1 MEDLG
6 KCRSIPWKHPWHR
19 DDFDPCFRELFIESL
34 VPAIVIVA
42 SVAIAA
48 LATLRTLRQ
57 RTLRPSTNRFSYLP
71 LIQGKAQLHNNRQGG
86 VSTSTSSGY
95 GSINS
100 EEQPTE
106 WDGWHS
112 DSSSSDD
119 NSDDGRDKAID
130 DTPPPQGQQPISI
143 RDTILVSL
151 SALQLLWVVLL
162 FGDNGKGETSM
173 FEVLLWLWAV
183 VLCVYIFYRPD
194 LRWPSPSPHLR
205 FVYTAGFAVDAIKMR
220 TALLAYSREEINAF
234 PKIPIAMAAAAGV
247 LFFAS
252 FTQQRRSHG
261 LPSST
266 PVGASSGNPPAPEMT
281 ASIAQLLFFS
291 WMDPMICLGYK
302 RSLEPND
309 VYDIMPED
317 RSAYVCARWNREN
330 QTYIQTHGRDTRSGG
345 TISTVCQSQ
354 ALWIGRKIGMHIK
367 AIVIGEVYTKSLR
380 RRDAAS
386 SESSS
391 TTSTTPSSS
400 SSSVAATDEDDGSS
414 SRKGNQDAVNNG
426 DTGNEGGSENTS
438 TTSVGKITNLMAVDA
453 HKISEVSAYLHFL
466 YQLPAEMVITMVML
480 YQLLGVASL
489 AGLCAIIMLVP
500 LQWYLVS
507 VWSVFQNQL
516 MKASDRRMGMMNEI
530 LQGVRIIKFFGWEPQ
545 FEKQVASVRGCELSV
560 LRKRYLVLTCSIML
574 FFMAPVFVTLATF
587 GVHTK
592 VMGRPLTASVAFT
605 ALALFKTLRGP
616 MDQLPD
622 FFSFCLQA
630 KASVDRV
637 AKFLAEEDTPKYE
650 LTRLTRKAHSGVVG
664 RRRRPSYAEVV
675 GATDIGFIDASF
687 SWQKARG
694 SSGRIGDSNPLLAGA
709 STGVADTVVVS
720 DVDSSEEDAVTFQLQ
735 QLTASFPV
743 GKLSIIAGP
752 TGSGKTSML
761 MALLGEMRLT
771 KGQLMVP
778 GAMFNAGVVLGGNP
792 LDPFSV
798 HESVAYVAQ
807 QAWLLNDTIR
817 GNITFGMPYDEQR
830 YREVVR
836 MCALARDFEILEA
849 GDMTE
854 VGERGVAL
862 SGGQKQRICLARAVY
877 SPARHVIMDD
887 CLSAVDAHTA
897 KHLYESCLM
906 SPHMAERT
914 RILVTHA
921 VGLAIKGASM
931 VVVMQDG
938 RIAASGTPVEVLQ
951 SGRLSEETLRE
962 ADEEQQSAVSRAEEI
977 SAAKGKAAATVEDMV
992 NGRFD
997 GSSKKTG
1004 SGIAG
1009 SAKGAKA
1016 AASKTDNNNGSGS
1029 GSNSNSNSDSRGKLT
1044 TEEGWSHGHVQWSV
1058 YSAYFK
1064 ASGGTVFWA
1073 ALIMMFLVKQGLM
1086 VAQDWWLREWAAS
1099 YSSDSRTG
1107 GSSTL
1112 YNAAAS
1118 SLHPLASSGIA
1129 GNGLSLMH
1137 ATLLSQ
1143 SYSMQSLAQQQQ
1155 QQQQQ
1160 WHEGNNTQYYYGFD
1174 GGHSNGD
1181 VDLGYFIGIYAL
1193 IAIASIVLI
1202 FGQSLVQFWAS
1213 LRASKRLHEQ
1223 LLHTILRAPV
1233 RFFDTTPVGRLINRF
1248 SKDMETID
1256 QALSSSLAIFLTE
1269 LISAAAILVVI
1280 AVITPTFTLGAVLVA
1295 GIYWVIG
1302 TLYLATSRELKR
1314 FESVTKSPIYTQFGE
1329 TLNGVSTIRA
1339 YGQETRFQKANYRRV
1354 DDNIRS
1360 FIYMWGAN
1368 RWLSIRV
1375 DLVGACVSFMAGLL
1389 ALAATGRMDAGLAG
1403 LSLAYALNFTEHVL
1417 WVVRFYSVNEMNLN
1431 SVERVVEYLDVD
1443 PEAPVSIPDR
1453 MPPADWPTDGRI
1465 SVEDLVLR
1473 YAENLPP
1480 VIRGVSF
1487 TVSPREKV
1495 GIVGRTGAG
1504 KSTLT
1509 LAMFR
1514 FMEASA
1520 GRIVIDGIDISK
1532 IGVGDLRSRL
1542 TIIPQDP
1549 VLFTGTIRS
1558 NLDPFGE
1565 HGDDEL
1571 WLALRRAHLLGDEE
1585 ADRHATISVRSR
1597 SGVGLAG
1604 SSRASITSGAGA
1616 VADACGGNTSL
1627 AGSRAAG
1634 LGRTISGLEMAVMEG
1649 GSNFSQGQRQLIALA
1664 RALVKRTRVI
1674 ILDEATASVDFDTDA
1689 KIQTTIRTEFVES
1702 TLLCIA
1708 HRLRTVVDYDKVLVL
1723 DHGEVVEYDT
1733 PFNLLQKR
1741 DGLFRHMCLKSGE
1754 YDHLFAAADRK
1765 HQRSS

>member
-1 MEDLG
+1 MED
-6 KCRSIPWKHPWHR
+6 
-19 DDFDPCFRELFIESL
+19 
-34 VPAIVIVA
+34 
-42 SVAIAA
+42 
-48 LATLRTLRQ
+48 
-57 RTLRPSTNRFSYLP
+57 
-71 LIQGKAQLHNNRQGG
+71 
-86 VSTSTSSGY
+86 
-95 GSINS
+95 
-100 EEQPTE
+100 
-106 WDGWHS
+106 
-112 DSSSSDD
+112 
-119 NSDDGRDKAID
+119 
-130 DTPPPQGQQPISI
+130 
-143 RDTILVSL
+143 DTIYTREQAFWCV
-151 SALQLLWVVLL
+151 AGLL
-162 FGDNGKGETSM
+162 G
-173 FEVLLWLWAV
+173 
-183 VLCVYIFYRPD
+183 
-194 LRWPSPSPHLR
+194 
-205 FVYTAGFAVDAIKMR
+205 
-220 TALLAYSREEINAF
+220 
-234 PKIPIAMAAAAGV
+234 
-247 LFFAS
+247 
-252 FTQQRRSHG
+252 
-261 LPSST
+261 
-266 PVGASSGNPPAPEMT
+266 
-281 ASIAQLLFFS
+281 
-291 WMDPMICLGYK
+291 
-302 RSLEPND
+302 
-309 VYDIMPED
+309 
-317 RSAYVCARWNREN
+317 
-330 QTYIQTHGRDTRSGG
+330 GG

-391 TTSTTPSSS
+391 TASTTSSSS
-400 SSSVAATDEDDGSS
+400 SSSVAATDDYDDSS
-414 SRKGNQDAVNNG
+414 SRKGNQDAVNDG
-426 DTGNEGGSENTS
+426 DTGNDSGSENTS

-630 KASVDRV
+630 KVSVDRV

-687 SWQKARG
+687 SWQKAGG
-694 SSGRIGDSNPLLAGA
+694 SSGRIGDSDVGQLNVHSTETEIGTYETTTVEPLLAGA
-709 STGVADTVVVS
+709 SAGVADTAVVS
-720 DVDSSEEDAVTFQLQ
+720 DVDSSEEDAVTFRLQ
-735 QLTASFPV
+735 QLTVSFPV

-778 GAMFNAGVVLGGNP
+778 GAMFNAGVVLGGNL

-830 YREVVR
+830 YKEVVR
-836 MCALARDFEILEA
+836 MCALAKDFEILEA

-962 ADEEQQSAVSRAEEI
+962 ADEEQQSAASRAEET

-992 NGRFD
+992 DGRFD
-997 GSSKKTG
+997 GSSKKTE

-1016 AASKTDNNNGSGS
+1016 AASKTDNDKGS
-1029 GSNSNSNSDSRGKLT
+1029 GSNSNSSSDSRGKLT

-1073 ALIMMFLVKQGLM
+1073 VLIMMFLVKQGLM

-1099 YSSDSRTG
+1099 YSSDSGTG

-1118 SLHPLASSGIA
+1118 SLHPLASSGTA
-1129 GNGLSLMH
+1129 GTGLSLTH
-1137 ATLLSQ
+1137 AALLSQ
-1143 SYSMQSLAQQQQ
+1143 GYSMQSLAQQQQ

-1181 VDLGYFIGIYAL
+1181 VDLGYFIGMYAL
-1193 IAIASIVLI
+1193 IAMASIVLI
-1202 FGQSLVQFWAS
+1202 FGQSLV
-1213 LRASKRLHEQ
+1213 
-1223 LLHTILRAPV
+1223 
-1233 RFFDTTPVGRLINRF
+1233 
-1248 SKDMETID
+1248 
-1256 QALSSSLAIFLTE
+1256 
-1269 LISAAAILVVI
+1269 
-1280 AVITPTFTLGAVLVA
+1280 
-1295 GIYWVIG
+1295 
-1302 TLYLATSRELKR
+1302 
-1314 FESVTKSPIYTQFGE
+1314 
-1329 TLNGVSTIRA
+1329 
-1339 YGQETRFQKANYRRV
+1339 
-1354 DDNIRS
+1354 
-1360 FIYMWGAN
+1360 
-1368 RWLSIRV
+1368 
-1375 DLVGACVSFMAGLL
+1375 
-1389 ALAATGRMDAGLAG
+1389 
-1403 LSLAYALNFTEHVL
+1403 
-1417 WVVRFYSVNEMNLN
+1417 
-1431 SVERVVEYLDVD
+1431 
-1443 PEAPVSIPDR
+1443 
-1453 MPPADWPTDGRI
+1453 
-1465 SVEDLVLR
+1465 
-1473 YAENLPP
+1473 
-1480 VIRGVSF
+1480 
-1487 TVSPREKV
+1487 
-1495 GIVGRTGAG
+1495 
-1504 KSTLT
+1504 
-1509 LAMFR
+1509 
-1514 FMEASA
+1514 
-1520 GRIVIDGIDISK
+1520 
-1532 IGVGDLRSRL
+1532 
-1542 TIIPQDP
+1542 
-1549 VLFTGTIRS
+1549 
-1558 NLDPFGE
+1558 
-1565 HGDDEL
+1565 
-1571 WLALRRAHLLGDEE
+1571 
-1585 ADRHATISVRSR
+1585 
-1597 SGVGLAG
+1597 
-1604 SSRASITSGAGA
+1604 
-1616 VADACGGNTSL
+1616 
-1627 AGSRAAG
+1627 
-1634 LGRTISGLEMAVMEG
+1634 
-1649 GSNFSQGQRQLIALA
+1649 
-1664 RALVKRTRVI
+1664 
-1674 ILDEATASVDFDTDA
+1674 
-1689 KIQTTIRTEFVES
+1689 
-1702 TLLCIA
+1702 
-1708 HRLRTVVDYDKVLVL
+1708 
-1723 DHGEVVEYDT
+1723 
-1733 PFNLLQKR
+1733 
-1741 DGLFRHMCLKSGE
+1741 
-1754 YDHLFAAADRK
+1754 
-1765 HQRSS
+1765 